1 MIGRGEGYENA
12 VGLETVRGVAG
23 ETAVNV
29 RIRLHGLSRV

>member
-1 MIGRGEGYENA
+1 MGYEYA

-29 RIRLHGLSRV
+29 RIRLHGLGRV